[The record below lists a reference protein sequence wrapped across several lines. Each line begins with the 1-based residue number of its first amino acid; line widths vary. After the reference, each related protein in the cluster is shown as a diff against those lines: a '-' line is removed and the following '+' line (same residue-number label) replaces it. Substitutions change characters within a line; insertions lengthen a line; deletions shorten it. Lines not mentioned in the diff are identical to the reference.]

1 MPESDVTKMKVSENN
16 ITQSRHK
23 QPTLYPIQVAD
34 LKRELKL
41 RGLPL
46 NGNKNELQDRLQ
58 TALLEGDIS
67 LEDSAIADAIDDDV
81 SLTDEDE
88 HKLLGDDHE
97 DLLLKSPVS
106 TPTATTIPELSLH
119 TAAGSDSPSEA
130 TNASLPAKKIVLKRN
145 NSQPL
150 ATAVTTTTIMTSKE
164 NAAPETT
171 DSIPGASEL
180 EEKPTKTQRKP
191 IVVGGAATKSKDAAA
206 LADKKLSELSIQER
220 LEMRAKKFGITPDT
234 KAAAPPAAA
243 VPTVNK
249 SSPASIKANKGN
261 KETDEQQKEALK
273 RRAERFG
280 CVVPEKSPKTV
291 TDDRLQ
297 KRKERFGATVGT
309 STAASD
315 PKSQGEWAEKARAR
329 LERFKTTPAA
339 VADATK

>member
-1 MPESDVTKMKVSENN
+1 MPESDVTKMK
-16 ITQSRHK
+16 
-23 QPTLYPIQVAD
+23 
-34 LKRELKL
+34 
-41 RGLPL
+41 
-46 NGNKNELQDRLQ
+46 DRLQ

-130 TNASLPAKKIVLKRN
+130 SNASLPAKKIVLKRN
-145 NSQPL
+145 NSHPL

-164 NAAPETT
+164 NAAPEAT
-171 DSIPGASEL
+171 DSTPGASEL

-191 IVVGGAATKSKDAAA
+191 IVVGGAATKSKDAAT

-220 LEMRAKKFGITPDT
+220 LEMRAKKFGITPET
-234 KAAAPPAAA
+234 KAAAAPSAAT

-315 PKSQGEWAEKARAR
+315 PKGQGEWAEKARAR